1 MGCNVMSGVDIRP
14 HPGPFYPS
22 SVPQAEPRR
31 TGEVPRAGT
40 GGTPL
45 ATREAET
52 HVRKACRPPTEA

>member
-40 GGTPL
+40 GGTLLPH
-45 ATREAET
+45 AR
-52 HVRKACRPPTEA
+52 RKLT